1 MASRYHYQK
10 TISNEYLEKSKLI
23 KAASP
28 WELNLKI
35 QEQEQKWAQAEVKQR
50 ERDKI
55 QDIKM
60 QAEFDTTAAQDIIL
74 EYENLLNATLE
85 IDDTLDWE
93 SQKKYDSYPPFFY
106 EPFNTPKP
114 TLDTFKHTFKV
125 PTEGILEKF
134 ISPLKRKRIQLENQA
149 NNAYEQAL
157 EEYNQTYDT
166 YGKQKEDALKE
177 YLQQKET
184 FELEQQQY
192 NDNIMNWKKQFEL
205 GEPEAVEKYVNV
217 VLENSLYPDG
227 IEKEY
232 DVQFRKDLNTLVI
245 SYKLPNPTL
254 IPNITEYK
262 YIATRKEVKSVE
274 MKKKDF
280 EEFYESIIFQITLR
294 TIHEIFEAVYNNDV
308 NIVVF
313 NGWIS
318 YIDEA
323 TGNDSTSCIISVQAS
338 REEFEPINLDRIDYK
353 KCIQSLKG
361 LFAGKLTTLSPV
373 KPIMTL
379 QTNDKRFVESKEVLA
394 NLTSADNLATMHWED
409 FEHLVRELFERM
421 FNEDGA
427 EVKVTQAS
435 RDGGVDAIAFD
446 PDPIKGGKFIIQ
458 AKRYNMTVPV
468 TAVRDLYGTMLHEGA
483 TKGIL
488 VTTSSFGKDSV
499 TFIKD
504 KPITLID
511 GQNLL
516 YLFNKFGYSNLN
528 ITLNR

>member
-1 MASRYHYQK
+1 
-10 TISNEYLEKSKLI
+10 
-23 KAASP
+23 
-28 WELNLKI
+28 
-35 QEQEQKWAQAEVKQR
+35 
-50 ERDKI
+50 
-55 QDIKM
+55 
-60 QAEFDTTAAQDIIL
+60 
-74 EYENLLNATLE
+74 
-85 IDDTLDWE
+85 
-93 SQKKYDSYPPFFY
+93 
-106 EPFNTPKP
+106 
-114 TLDTFKHTFKV
+114 
-125 PTEGILEKF
+125 
-134 ISPLKRKRIQLENQA
+134 
-149 NNAYEQAL
+149 
-157 EEYNQTYDT
+157 
-166 YGKQKEDALKE
+166 
-177 YLQQKET
+177 
-184 FELEQQQY
+184 
-192 NDNIMNWKKQFEL
+192 
-205 GEPEAVEKYVNV
+205 
-217 VLENSLYPDG
+217 
-227 IEKEY
+227 
-232 DVQFRKDLNTLVI
+232 
-245 SYKLPNPTL
+245 PNPTL
-254 IPNITEYK
+254 VPNITEYK

-338 REEFEPINLDRIDYK
+338 REEFEPIKLDRIDYK

-458 AKRYNMTVPV
+458 
-468 TAVRDLYGTMLHEGA
+468 
-483 TKGIL
+483 
-488 VTTSSFGKDSV
+488 
-499 TFIKD
+499 
-504 KPITLID
+504 
-511 GQNLL
+511 
-516 YLFNKFGYSNLN
+516 
-528 ITLNR
+528 

>member
-1 MASRYHYQK
+1 MANRYHYQK
-10 TISNEYLEKSKLI
+10 TISNEYLRKSKLI
-23 KAASP
+23 KAASS

-35 QEQEQKWAQAEVKQR
+35 QEQEQKWAQAEMKQR

-60 QAEFDTTAAQDIIL
+60 QTEFDTIAAQEVISEYQNIL
-74 EYENLLNATLE
+74 NTTLE
-85 IDDTLDWE
+85 VDDTLDWK
-93 SQKKYDSYPPFFY
+93 SQKKYDTYPTFVHDS
-106 EPFNTPKP
+106 FNTQKP
-114 TLDTFKHTFKV
+114 SLDSFKQTYNV
-125 PTEGILEKF
+125 PAEGILEKF
-134 ISPLKRKRIQLENQA
+134 ISPLKRKRIQLEEQA
-149 NNAYEQAL
+149 KEAYEKAL
-157 EEYNQTYDT
+157 KEYDEAYDT
-166 YGKQKEDALKE
+166 YEKQKEDALKE
-177 YLQQKET
+177 HLHQKET
-184 FELEQQQY
+184 FELEQLQY
-192 NDNIMNWKKQFEL
+192 NDSITNWQKQFEL
-205 GEPEAVEKYVNV
+205 GESEAIEKYVNV

-232 DVQFRKDLNTLVI
+232 DVQFRKDLNTLLV
-245 SYKLPNPTL
+245 SYKLPNPAS
-254 IPNITEYK
+254 IPNIIEYK

-274 MKKKDF
+274 MKKKEF
-280 EEFYESIIFQITLR
+280 EEFYESVVFQITLR

-308 NIVVF
+308 DIVVF

-338 REEFEPINLDRIDYK
+338 REEFESIKLDRVDYK

-361 LFAGKLTTLSPV
+361 LFAGKLTTLAPV

-379 QTNDKRFVESKEVLA
+379 QTTDKRFVESKEVLA

-409 FEHLVRELFERM
+409 FEHLVRELFEKM

-468 TAVRDLYGTMLHEGA
+468 SAVRDLYGTMLHEGA

-499 TFIKD
+499 AFIKD

-516 YLFNKFGYSNLN
+516 YLFNKFGYSTLN